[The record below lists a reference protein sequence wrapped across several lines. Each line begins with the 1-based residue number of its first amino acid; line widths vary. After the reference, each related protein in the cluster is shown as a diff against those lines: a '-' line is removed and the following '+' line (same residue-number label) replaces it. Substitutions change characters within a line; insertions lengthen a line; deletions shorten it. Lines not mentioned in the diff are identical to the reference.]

1 MLTQQQIDAIIDAV
15 VAELQR
21 QGVVG
26 NERRFVPSGAGELN
40 LDLPS
45 KSLRGN
51 LPPVFDDL
59 PKPLRQEFSSLAN
72 FTDDELWAIAQRPPD
87 PRAWRKHERLLEL
100 NATRDLNDKEAQEL
114 ARLQEDMN
122 QHVLKK
128 SFALA
133 LLKWRG
139 YAIPNRRRSQND
151 AT

>member
-1 MLTQQQIDAIIDAV
+1 METTSVKIELPKKMYRRLELAARESNQSIAQIV
-15 VAELQR
+15 LQ
-21 QGVVG
+21 
-26 NERRFVPSGAGELN
+26 
-40 LDLPS
+40 
-45 KSLRGN
+45 SLRGN